1 MKFEKEFKVEQQ
13 IDLPIAEV
21 FDFFSRAE
29 NLQRITPPLLDFK
42 IVTPLPIEMKTGT
55 LIDYRLKVRGLPMRW
70 RTLIADWQPPHR
82 FVDTQLKGPYSL
94 WHHTHEFEALSPNST
109 MIRDTVRYRLPFGPL
124 GLLVHKLIVENDI
137 RQIFDFRLK
146 EVPRLLMEKK

>member
-1 MKFEKEFKVEQQ
+1 MKFDKELKLEQR
-13 IDLPIAEV
+13 IDLPIEEV

-94 WHHTHEFEALSPNST
+94 WHHTHEFEGLSPTST

-146 EVPRLLMEKK
+146 EVPRLLIEKK